1 METKIPPPIVTLI
14 FIFLIAFS
22 NRIVEP
28 FSFEFQMPLGVA
40 IIICGL
46 AVLILAVR
54 VFKQLE
60 TTINP
65 MQPSQASKLAITGPF
80 KFTRNPMYLG
90 MSIMLIGFGVIFG
103 AKLIVCLLALFVL
116 YITIFQIMP
125 EERAMEQKFDDWK
138 DYSAKVRRW
147 L

>member
-14 FIFLIAFS
+14 FIFLIGFS
-22 NRIVEP
+22 NRLIEP
-28 FSFEFQMPLGVA
+28 FSFEYQTPLGVM

-46 AVLILAVR
+46 SVLISAAR

-65 MQPSQASKLAITGPF
+65 MQPSQASKLAIIGPF
-80 KFTRNPMYLG
+80 KYTRNPMYLG
-90 MSIMLIGFGVIFG
+90 MSIMLIGFGLIFG
-103 AKLIVCLLALFVL
+103 AKLTVCLVVMFVL
-116 YITIFQIMP
+116 YITVFQIIP
-125 EERAMEQKFDDWK
+125 EERAMEKFSDWK
-138 DYSAKVRRW
+138 DYCSKVRRW

>member
-14 FIFLIAFS
+14 FIFLIGFS
-22 NRIVEP
+22 NRLIEP
-28 FSFEFQMPLGVA
+28 FSFEYQTPLGVM

-46 AVLILAVR
+46 SVLISAAR

-65 MQPSQASKLAITGPF
+65 MQPSQASKLAIIGPF
-80 KFTRNPMYLG
+80 KYTRNPMYLG
-90 MSIMLIGFGVIFG
+90 MSIMLIGFGLFFG
-103 AKLIVCLLALFVL
+103 AKLTVCLVVMFVL
-116 YITIFQIMP
+116 YITVFQIIP
-125 EERAMEQKFDDWK
+125 EERAMQEKFTDWK
-138 DYSAKVRRW
+138 DYCLKVRRW

>member
-14 FIFLIAFS
+14 FIFLIGFS
-22 NRIVEP
+22 NRLIEP
-28 FSFEFQMPLGVA
+28 FSFEYQTPLGVM

-46 AVLILAVR
+46 SVLISAAR

-65 MQPSQASKLAITGPF
+65 MQPSQASKLAIIGPF
-80 KFTRNPMYLG
+80 KYNSNQMYMG
-90 MSIMLIGFGVIFG
+90 MSIMLIGFGLIFG
-103 AKLIVCLLALFVL
+103 AKLTVCLVVMFVL
-116 YITIFQIMP
+116 YITVFQIIP
-125 EERAMEQKFDDWK
+125 EERAMQEKFTDWK
-138 DYSAKVRRW
+138 DYCSKVRRW

>member
-14 FIFLIAFS
+14 FIFLIGFS
-22 NRIVEP
+22 NRLIEP
-28 FSFEFQMPLGVA
+28 FSFEYQTPLGVM

-46 AVLILAVR
+46 SVLISAAR

-65 MQPSQASKLAITGPF
+65 MQPSQASKLAIIGPF
-80 KFTRNPMYLG
+80 KYTRNPMYLG
-90 MSIMLIGFGVIFG
+90 MSIMLIGFGVFFG
-103 AKLIVCLLALFVL
+103 AKLTVCFVAMCVL
-116 YITIFQIMP
+116 YITVFQIIP
-125 EERAMEQKFDDWK
+125 EERAMEEKFSDWK
-138 DYSAKVRRW
+138 DYCSKVRRW

>member
-103 AKLIVCLLALFVL
+103 AKLTVCLLVLFVL
-116 YITIFQIMP
+116 YITFFQIMP
-125 EERAMEQKFDDWK
+125 EERAMEQKFDDWE

>member
-28 FSFEFQMPLGVA
+28 FSSEFQMPLGVA

-90 MSIMLIGFGVIFG
+90 MSIMLMGFGLIFG
-103 AKLIVCLLALFVL
+103 AKLTICLVVLFVL
-116 YITIFQIMP
+116 YITFFQIMP
-125 EERAMEQKFDDWK
+125 EERAMHEKFTDWE

>member
-22 NRIVEP
+22 NRLVEP
-28 FSFEFQMPLGVA
+28 FSFEYQTPLGVL
-40 IIICGL
+40 IIIGGL
-46 AVLILAVR
+46 SILISAAR

-65 MQPSQASKLAITGPF
+65 MQPSQASKLAIIGTF
-80 KFTRNPMYLG
+80 KYTLNPMYLG
-90 MSIMLIGFGVIFG
+90 MSIMLMGFGLIFG
-103 AKLIVCLLALFVL
+103 AKLTICLVALFVL
-116 YITIFQIMP
+116 YITFFQIMP
-125 EERAMEQKFDDWK
+125 EERAMHEKFSDWE
-138 DYSAKVRRW
+138 DYCSKVRRW

>member
-28 FSFEFQMPLGVA
+28 FSFEFQMPLGVV

-65 MQPSQASKLAITGPF
+65 MQPLQASKLATTGPF

-103 AKLIVCLLALFVL
+103 AKLTVCLLALFVL
-116 YITIFQIMP
+116 YITFFQIMP
-125 EERAMEQKFDDWK
+125 EERAMEQKFDDWE

>member
-80 KFTRNPMYLG
+80 KFTRNPMYVG

-103 AKLIVCLLALFVL
+103 AKLTVCLLTLFVL

-125 EERAMEQKFDDWK
+125 EERAMEQKFDDWE

>member
-22 NRIVEP
+22 NRLVEP
-28 FSFEFQMPLGVA
+28 FSFEYQMPLGVL
-40 IIICGL
+40 IIIGGL
-46 AVLILAVR
+46 SVLISAAR

-65 MQPSQASKLAITGPF
+65 MQPSQASKLAIIGPF
-80 KFTRNPMYLG
+80 KYTRNPMYLG
-90 MSIMLIGFGVIFG
+90 MSIMLMGFGLIFG
-103 AKLIVCLLALFVL
+103 AKLTICLVALFVL
-116 YITIFQIMP
+116 YITFFQIIP
-125 EERAMEQKFDDWK
+125 EERAMQEKFTDWE
-138 DYSAKVRRW
+138 DYCSKVRRW

>member
-14 FIFLIAFS
+14 FIFLISFS
-22 NRIVEP
+22 NRLIEP
-28 FSFEFQMPLGVA
+28 FSFDNQVPIGIV

-46 AVLILAVR
+46 SVLISAAR

-65 MQPSQASKLAITGPF
+65 MQPAQASKLAIIGPF
-80 KFTRNPMYLG
+80 KYTRNPMYLG
-90 MSIMLIGFGVIFG
+90 MSIMLVGFGLIFG
-103 AKLIVCLLALFVL
+103 AKLTVCLVVLFIL
-116 YITIFQIMP
+116 YITIFQIIP
-125 EERAMEQKFDDWK
+125 EERAMQEKFTDWK
-138 DYSAKVRRW
+138 DYCSKVRRW